1 MIAQTLPTV
10 RVRDRDVLTG
20 AGGRGRPRARGV
32 PGVESLEGRTLLS
45 AYEVWLIDQSNTRDE
60 NGNGSLADPPDSG
73 GTIYIY
79 DGPSVAGAN
88 AAAAVPEVV
97 DLGGAARDLAVA
109 RTGSAPIRPHMLFFS
124 PGHTHAV
131 IAFVG
136 TGHVLFID
144 TASREPVGVIDVG
157 LQAHAAV
164 PSPDGT
170 CVVVADQNGKK
181 FHRIRTDYATNTFV
195 LDDTL
200 DLAVGLTPNGLPRQD
215 PMLRP
220 DNAPICPA
228 IDSTSRLSFITLRG
242 GGLFVVDIAADE
254 MAIVAEYDHHTVHPN
269 GCAGVEASGKM
280 YINSGGGTAAN
291 AHQSD
296 LYAFPLSGFS
306 ATPNAPN
313 TPTPKLVFTQEGEV
327 DSHGAVAT
335 KHGKYVWVADRAA
348 NTMLVVRTIDDVV
361 VDLVDV
367 AGDVSSDPTPDLLDR
382 SPDGSRV
389 FASLRGPNPLT
400 GNVPHEHNAEGS
412 TPGLGVFRVEKGGAR
427 PVFQSVAP
435 IKHVTGG
442 VERADPH
449 AIRVRVIGPGG
460 KAPRPAP
467 AGRLTTPVVTLPSAS
482 RGSGVGA
489 RLGSVLS
496 ISGLRD
502 ARDDEGLLAA
512 GGR

>member
-1 MIAQTLPTV
+1 MIALTLRMV
-10 RVRDRDVLTG
+10 RVRGRDVLTS
-20 AGGRGRPRARGV
+20 AGGRGSPRARGV

-45 AYEVWLIDQSNTRDE
+45 AYEVWTIDQSNTRDE
-60 NGNGSLADPPDSG
+60 NGNGGLADPPDSG

-79 DGPSVAGAN
+79 DGASVAGGN

-136 TGHVLFID
+136 TGHVLFMD
-144 TASREPVGVIDVG
+144 TATREPVGVIDVG

-170 CVVVADQNGKK
+170 SVVVADQNGKK

-215 PMLRP
+215 PVLRP

-228 IDSTSRLSFITLRG
+228 IDSTSRFAFITLRG
-242 GGLFVVDIAADE
+242 GGLFVVDITADD
-254 MAIVAEYDHHTVHPN
+254 MAIVGEYDRHAVHPN
-269 GCAGVEASGKM
+269 GCAGVEAAGKI

-296 LYAFPLSGFS
+296 LYAFPLSAFS
-306 ATPNAPN
+306 ATPNSPN
-313 TPTPKLVFTQEGEV
+313 TPAPKLVFTQEGEV
-327 DSHGAVAT
+327 DSHGAIAT
-335 KHGKYVWVADRAA
+335 KDGRYVWVADRAA
-348 NTMLVVRTIDDVV
+348 NTMLVVRTSDDVV
-361 VDLVDV
+361 VDQVDL

-412 TPGLGVFRVEKGGAR
+412 TPGLGVFRVEQGGAR
-427 PVFQSVAP
+427 PVFQSVVP
-435 IKHVTGG
+435 ITHVTGG

-449 AIRVRVIGPGG
+449 AIRVRLIGPGG
-460 KAPRPAP
+460 KAPPSAP
-467 AGRLTTPVVTLPSAS
+467 AGNLTPPVLISPSAS

-489 RLGSVLS
+489 GVGAFLS
-496 ISGLRD
+496 PLD
-502 ARDDEGLLAA
+502 LHEAQDDDDPMA
-512 GGR
+512 